1 VRTTSLVSAIIP
13 TYNRAKLVSDAIQ
26 SVLRQSYT
34 NVEIIVVDDGSSDN
48 TCEILHKFGDAITV
62 LRQRN
67 AGPAAARNYGIA
79 AAQGEFV
86 AFLDSD
92 DVWLPTKLERQV
104 SLLNHFG
111 ESVPCCLTNIMM
123 HWNDRKSSAFDISWL
138 NPSCEEGLWTNADE
152 ILATRFVLFNQGIMI
167 RRKVMDRVG
176 GFDEKL
182 RLLED
187 RELSLRLSLVG
198 PWAFI
203 DEPLVAWRETQ
214 GSCYQKAC
222 AEGLDEKHLLVAVLK
237 NHLVRV
243 QHEAPQRRRLI
254 RTLGRELNR
263 ARRQLRAAKLEQA
276 DFPGVSLVGKGLSA
290 VERYRR
296 AMFRRSSAFPRMQVE
311 PVISGDLGDLASDSP
326 QQVQPWSC

>member
-1 VRTTSLVSAIIP
+1 VRAASLVTAIIP
-13 TYNRAKLVSDAIQ
+13 TYNRANLVSDAIQ
-26 SVLRQSYT
+26 SVLRQTYT
-34 NVEIIVVDDGSSDN
+34 KVEIIVVDDGSNDS
-48 TCEILHKFGDAITV
+48 TCEILQKFGDAITV
-62 LRQRN
+62 LQQRN
-67 AGPAAARNYGIA
+67 AGPAAARNRGIA
-79 AAQGEFV
+79 TAQGEFV

-92 DVWLPTKLERQV
+92 DIWLPTKLERQV
-104 SLLNHFG
+104 SLLERFG

-123 HWNDRKSSAFDISWL
+123 HWNDRKISAFDISWL
-138 NPSCEEGLWTNADE
+138 NPDCEEGLWTNADE

-167 RRKVMDRVG
+167 RRRVLDRVG
-176 GFDEKL
+176 RFNENL

-187 RELSLRLSLVG
+187 SELSLRLSLAG

-203 DEPLVAWRETQ
+203 HEPLVTWRETQ
-214 GSCYQKAC
+214 GSCYQQAC
-222 AEGLDEKHLLVAVLK
+222 AQGLDEKDLLVKVLE

-243 QHEAPQRRRLI
+243 QDEAPQRRNLI

-290 VERYRR
+290 VERFRR
-296 AMFRRSSAFPRMQVE
+296 AVFRRSSAFPRMQVE
-311 PVISGDLGDLASDSP
+311 PIISSDLGDLASDTL